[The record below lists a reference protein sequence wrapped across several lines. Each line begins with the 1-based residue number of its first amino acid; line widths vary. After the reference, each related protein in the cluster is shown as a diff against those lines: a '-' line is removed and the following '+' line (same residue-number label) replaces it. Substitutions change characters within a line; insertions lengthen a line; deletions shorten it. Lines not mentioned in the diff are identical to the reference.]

1 MRRIWGIDPEWG
13 ITVVRL
19 AMAIILIVAGY
30 QKWFQFGVWTGVTG
44 AFTKYG
50 LPMPAVFAVTAATL
64 ELVGGIALLVG
75 LFTRWLGLLYIC
87 EFLITFFYVKLRL
100 VSFAEGRIDLMMLAG
115 AILLFLAGSG
125 KAAIDEARGERSA

>member
-1 MRRIWGIDPEWG
+1 MQRIWGIHPEWG

-19 AMAIILIVAGY
+19 AMALILIVAGY
-30 QKWFQFGVWTGVTG
+30 QKWFQFGVWTGVTKL
-44 AFTKYG
+44 FTGYG

-64 ELVGGIALLVG
+64 ELVGGIALLIG
-75 LFTRWLGLLYIC
+75 LFTRWFGLLYIC

-100 VSFAEGRIDLMMLAG
+100 VSFIDGRIDLMMLAG

-125 KAAIDEARGERSA
+125 KAAIDEAMGDKGA

>member
-19 AMAIILIVAGY
+19 AMAIVLIVAGY

-50 LPMPAVFAVTAATL
+50 LPMPAVFAVVAATL
-64 ELVGGIALLVG
+64 ELVGGIALLLG
-75 LFTRWLGLLYIC
+75 LFARWLGLYYIC
-87 EFLITFFYVKLRL
+87 EFHITFFYAKLRL
-100 VSFAEGRIDLMMLAG
+100 TGFIDGRIDLMMLAG
-115 AILLFLAGSG
+115 AILLFLAGPG
-125 KAAIDEARGERSA
+125 RAAIQGSERSA